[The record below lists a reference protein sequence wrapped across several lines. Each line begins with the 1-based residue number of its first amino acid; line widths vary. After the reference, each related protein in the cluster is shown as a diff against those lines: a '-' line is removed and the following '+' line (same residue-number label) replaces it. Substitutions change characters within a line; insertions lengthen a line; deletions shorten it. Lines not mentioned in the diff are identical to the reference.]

1 MKKVT
6 PKHCQTARISQ
17 QSTERQPLQSSTQ
30 PGWAVVTGAT
40 SGIGRH
46 YALALARRGYAVLMT
61 GRRRKELEAASR
73 AIAAETG
80 VPVEPWVVDLAD
92 AAARSTFLDRVMQCG
107 RIDVVVANAGF
118 GYAEPFVGGPL
129 QSARDMIAVHVISVV
144 ELFHAVIPAMVQRRC
159 GALVVVSSLASRLP
173 VPGSETYVATKSYLN
188 SFSESLAVGL
198 KPLGITVQTLLPGFT
213 RTDFHRYDPAF
224 QARQPASRL
233 VHWMKP
239 ENVVRASLRA
249 LDRKRPVCIPGIG
262 NRILAQTFA
271 LLPRSLVQAIM
282 RQRAH

>member
-1 MKKVT
+1 M
-6 PKHCQTARISQ
+6 
-17 QSTERQPLQSSTQ
+17 
-30 PGWAVVTGAT
+30 TGAT
-40 SGIGRH
+40 SGIGRQ

-61 GRRRKELEAASR
+61 GRRRAELEAASE
-73 AIAAETG
+73 AIAAGTG

-92 AAARSTFLDRVMQCG
+92 AAARSAFLDRVMQCE

-129 QSARDMIAVHVISVV
+129 QSAHDMIAVHVTSVV
-144 ELFHAVIPAMVQRRC
+144 ELLHRVIPAMVQRRC

-224 QARQPASRL
+224 ATRLPASRL
-233 VHWMKP
+233 LHWMRP
-239 ENVVRASLRA
+239 EDVVRASLRA
-249 LDRKRPVCIPGIG
+249 LDRKRVICIPGIG
-262 NRILAQTFA
+262 NRILARTFA
-271 LLPRSLVQAIM
+271 MLPRSLVRAIVA
-282 RQRAH
+282 QRAR